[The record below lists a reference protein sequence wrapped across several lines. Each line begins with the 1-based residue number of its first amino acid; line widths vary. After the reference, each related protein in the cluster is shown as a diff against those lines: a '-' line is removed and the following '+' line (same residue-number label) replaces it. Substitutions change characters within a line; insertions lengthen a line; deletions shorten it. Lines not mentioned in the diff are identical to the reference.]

1 MNMYLQL
8 FLTYAKIGAITFG
21 GGYAML
27 PILKRELVQKKGW
40 VTEDDLI
47 DCYAIGQCTPGVIAV
62 NAATLI
68 GYQKKGFWGAFCA
81 TTGVVTPPVLII
93 ISVASIISAFSSN
106 IYVQHALRGMNVA
119 ICAVIALTVLGLI
132 KKTWKD
138 LYCIIIGLVVFALT
152 VAFDIPT
159 VLAVLGAAVVGVVIC
174 NIKKDKQLKR
184 ERKQKMHSHEK
195 PRKGS
200 GRRSRVEG
208 GEDK

>member
-27 PILKRELVQKKGW
+27 PILKRELVEKKGW

-68 GYQKKGFWGAFCA
+68 GYQKKGFWGSLCA
-81 TTGVVTPPVLII
+81 TTGVVTPPILII
-93 ISVASIISAFSSN
+93 ISIASIIQAFSDN
-106 IYVQHALRGMNVA
+106 IYVQHALAGMNVA
-119 ICAVIALTVLGLI
+119 ICAVIALTVFGLI

-138 LYCIIIGLVVFALT
+138 LVCVFIGLSVFACTIAFDVPTVVAVLSAAIVGIVVF
-152 VAFDIPT
+152 
-159 VLAVLGAAVVGVVIC
+159 
-174 NIKKDKQLKR
+174 NIKKDKAKKR
-184 ERKQKMHSHEK
+184 ERKRQMHFHEK

-200 GRRSRVEG
+200 GKRSRVEG
-208 GEDK
+208 GDDK